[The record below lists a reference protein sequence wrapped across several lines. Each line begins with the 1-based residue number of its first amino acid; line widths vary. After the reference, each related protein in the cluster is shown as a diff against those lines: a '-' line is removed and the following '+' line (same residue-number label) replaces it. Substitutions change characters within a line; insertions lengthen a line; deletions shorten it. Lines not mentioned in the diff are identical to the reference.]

1 MNLIPTIEPT
11 YFKKFMMSYYDQML
25 FDKKHYDHFLQTSSF
40 QPVYE
45 LKLPILPH
53 RQTVHY
59 LIIVWYLLIR
69 IPANLHPQLRCKVAP
84 AWFTDLAKIS
94 LKLTNPFL
102 TYSSLLKKSILLS
115 WKPVKIYFGDF

>member
-11 YFKKFMMSYYDQML
+11 YFKKFMMSYCDQML
-25 FDKKHYDHFLQTSSF
+25 FDKKHYDHFFQTSSF

-59 LIIVWYLLIR
+59 LIIVWYLLMR
-69 IPANLHPQLRCKVAP
+69 IPANVHLNYA
-84 AWFTDLAKIS
+84 
-94 LKLTNPFL
+94 
-102 TYSSLLKKSILLS
+102 
-115 WKPVKIYFGDF
+115 VK